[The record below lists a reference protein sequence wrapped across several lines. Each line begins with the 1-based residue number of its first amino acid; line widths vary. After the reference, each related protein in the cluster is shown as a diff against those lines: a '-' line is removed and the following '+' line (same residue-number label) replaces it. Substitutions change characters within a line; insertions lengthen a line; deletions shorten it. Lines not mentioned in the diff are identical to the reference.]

1 MNGKKPAIGK
11 VFGTIAAMIAYIATG
26 LFLVG
31 TVFGGLICFSLTPM
45 LKKPDQK
52 KNAIIDNGFTDWTEV
67 D

>member
-1 MNGKKPAIGK
+1 MNGKKTAVGE
-11 VFGTIAAMIAYIATG
+11 VFGAIAEVIAYIAAG

-45 LKKPDQK
+45 LKRPNQK
-52 KNAIIDNGFTDWTEV
+52 KDTIIDDDFTDWEEV

>member
-1 MNGKKPAIGK
+1 MNGKKPAIGE
-11 VFGTIAAMIAYIATG
+11 VFGAIAEVIAYIAAG

-31 TVFGGLICFSLTPM
+31 TVFGGLVCFSLTPI

-52 KNAIIDNGFTDWTEV
+52 KNTIIDNDFTDWKEV